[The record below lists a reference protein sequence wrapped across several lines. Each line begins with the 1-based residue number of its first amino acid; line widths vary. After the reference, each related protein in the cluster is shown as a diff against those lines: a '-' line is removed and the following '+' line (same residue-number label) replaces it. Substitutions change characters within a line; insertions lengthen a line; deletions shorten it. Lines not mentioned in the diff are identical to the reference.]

1 MFDVMIR
8 NGRIADGTG
17 TPWYRGDIGISDGKI
32 QRIGNLSGFHGKEEY
47 DAGDRY
53 IAPGFIDI
61 HTHSDKTIVGNSLA
75 ESRILQGVTTEIGG
89 NCGMSVAPVEPA
101 YFDQL
106 KTYAAADTPYQWKT
120 MGEFLQYVESVG
132 ISTNLGTLVGHG
144 TLRIAVMGFSPD
156 RPTEHQMEKMKVL
169 AAQAVEEGA
178 FGISSGLI
186 YPPGTYADKQEITE
200 LVSVLGECGGYYAT
214 HMRNEGVHLI
224 EAVTEALETAE
235 KASVP
240 LQISHHKC
248 LYKPQW
254 KKAVFQTTA
263 MIEAAR
269 REGLDVTCDQYP
281 YNASSTAISAN
292 IPKWVFE
299 GGFTAFKDRIH
310 DETMRTKIR
319 DEMNES
325 HIGRWQ
331 DIRIAYARSAAN
343 KWMQGK
349 SVPEVA
355 ETLGKDPADLIMDL
369 VEEEDN
375 FVNEIDFGM
384 CEEDIEYIMQKPYV
398 MTGSDGEAYSLDI
411 EAQPHPRSFGTFPRV
426 IAHYSR
432 DRKLFGLEEAVR
444 KMTAMPAARAGL
456 TDRGAIKQGMWADL
470 VEFDLR
476 SIESVPSYSDPKQP
490 CSGIRRVFVNGVL
503 TAENGKHLG
512 KRSGKVLRS
521 GFSGI

>member
-1 MFDVMIR
+1 
-8 NGRIADGTG
+8 
-17 TPWYRGDIGISDGKI
+17 
-32 QRIGNLSGFHGKEEY
+32 
-47 DAGDRY
+47 
-53 IAPGFIDI
+53 
-61 HTHSDKTIVGNSLA
+61 
-75 ESRILQGVTTEIGG
+75 
-89 NCGMSVAPVEPA
+89 
-101 YFDQL
+101 
-106 KTYAAADTPYQWKT
+106 
-120 MGEFLQYVESVG
+120 
-132 ISTNLGTLVGHG
+132 
-144 TLRIAVMGFSPD
+144 
-156 RPTEHQMEKMKVL
+156 
-169 AAQAVEEGA
+169 
-178 FGISSGLI
+178 
-186 YPPGTYADKQEITE
+186 
-200 LVSVLGECGGYYAT
+200 
-214 HMRNEGVHLI
+214 
-224 EAVTEALETAE
+224 
-235 KASVP
+235 
-240 LQISHHKC
+240 
-248 LYKPQW
+248 
-254 KKAVFQTTA
+254 
-263 MIEAAR
+263 
-269 REGLDVTCDQYP
+269 
-281 YNASSTAISAN
+281 
-292 IPKWVFE
+292 
-299 GGFTAFKDRIH
+299 
-310 DETMRTKIR
+310 MRTKIR

-444 KMTAMPAARAGL
+444 KMTAMPAVRAGL

>member
-178 FGISSGLI
+178 FGIS
-186 YPPGTYADKQEITE
+186 
-200 LVSVLGECGGYYAT
+200 
-214 HMRNEGVHLI
+214 
-224 EAVTEALETAE
+224 
-235 KASVP
+235 
-240 LQISHHKC
+240 
-248 LYKPQW
+248 
-254 KKAVFQTTA
+254 
-263 MIEAAR
+263 
-269 REGLDVTCDQYP
+269 
-281 YNASSTAISAN
+281 
-292 IPKWVFE
+292 
-299 GGFTAFKDRIH
+299 
-310 DETMRTKIR
+310 
-319 DEMNES
+319 
-325 HIGRWQ
+325 
-331 DIRIAYARSAAN
+331 
-343 KWMQGK
+343 
-349 SVPEVA
+349 
-355 ETLGKDPADLIMDL
+355 PA
-369 VEEEDN
+369 
-375 FVNEIDFGM
+375 
-384 CEEDIEYIMQKPYV
+384 
-398 MTGSDGEAYSLDI
+398 
-411 EAQPHPRSFGTFPRV
+411 
-426 IAHYSR
+426 
-432 DRKLFGLEEAVR
+432 
-444 KMTAMPAARAGL
+444 
-456 TDRGAIKQGMWADL
+456 
-470 VEFDLR
+470 
-476 SIESVPSYSDPKQP
+476 
-490 CSGIRRVFVNGVL
+490 
-503 TAENGKHLG
+503 
-512 KRSGKVLRS
+512 
-521 GFSGI
+521 